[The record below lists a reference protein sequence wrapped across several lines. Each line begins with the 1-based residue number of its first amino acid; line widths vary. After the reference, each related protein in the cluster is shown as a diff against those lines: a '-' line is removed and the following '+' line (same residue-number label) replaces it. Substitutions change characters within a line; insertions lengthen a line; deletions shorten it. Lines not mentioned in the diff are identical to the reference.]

1 MNAPRSGSAGLE
13 REIADFFNGFAD
25 ASTNEDWASYG
36 DLFLPAF
43 MNIDPSRAA
52 PVAREDLIAF
62 LPQRK
67 GIFDRAGATGTTLA
81 NLDVRALDDRH
92 AIAETTWSIQYV
104 AGRAPATPVFLHSTF
119 VLRLEDRWRIAVY
132 LNHHNLMELLGL
144 APRS

>member
-1 MNAPRSGSAGLE
+1 MNAPRSGSDGLE
-13 REIADFFNGFAD
+13 LEIAAFFDEFAD
-25 ASTNEDWASYG
+25 ASTNEDWTSYG

-43 MNIDPSRAA
+43 LSIDPSSAA

-67 GIFDRAGATGTTLA
+67 GIFDMAGATGTTLA
-81 NLDVRALDDRH
+81 SLDVLALDGRH
-92 AIAETTWSIQYV
+92 AIAETRWSIQYV

-132 LNHHNLMELLGL
+132 LNHNNLMELLGL
-144 APRS
+144 APAS